1 VRLLGTI
8 KLSLGE
14 ARSRAGGA
22 QGRLQALLDTAL
34 TPSLEGGDPRVKG
47 VRDALVRPARPAFGL
62 IRLEQH
68 LGGLETAHI
77 RLAPGQQTVK
87 LLALRRGERHTI
99 LRHTILRHTILR
111 HTILLGQGWPPTGSS
126 PHHQHNA
133 KPLASALIQH

>member
-1 VRLLGTI
+1 MRLLSAVE
-8 KLSLGE
+8 LAVVD

-99 LRHTILRHTILR
+99 LHHM
-111 HTILLGQGWPPTGSS
+111 ILLGQGWPPTGSS